1 MFSIVSTLERKGL
14 SYTSICDNVI
24 IDEPSSIKNH
34 IPYVL
39 VIGTCTIL
47 LIIITIY
54 WACLETRKALI
65 KELRDVPAYELHS
78 ALEQLYVE
86 HFGNAG
92 PAVTGVERFPSAS
105 VGAGPDVGRR
115 TITIVEDFGWGFP
128 YPQTDEVGEE
138 RGMAADVANVHE
150 MREVQSHDG
159 IHRGDSELPDEPSP
173 YAPRSGEVEPSP
185 APCP

>member
-1 MFSIVSTLERKGL
+1 MFSVVSTLERRGL
-14 SYTSICDNVI
+14 SYTSICDNII
-24 IDEPSSIKNH
+24 IDEPSSIKSH

-47 LIIITIY
+47 LITTTIY
-54 WACLETRKALI
+54 WTCLETRKALI

-78 ALEQLYVE
+78 TLEQLYVE
-86 HFGNAG
+86 HFGNDG
-92 PAVTGVERFPSAS
+92 LAVTEVERFPSVS
-105 VGAGPDVGRR
+105 VGAGPGVGR

-150 MREVQSHDG
+150 IREVQSHEG
-159 IHRGDSELPDEPSP
+159 IHRGDSELPDEPPP
-173 YAPRSGEVEPSP
+173 YVPRSGEVEPSP